1 MQNALEL
8 GMKRAAL
15 VATALATGVLTGFS
29 PTASA
34 GGYLGLA
41 LGTEPG
47 INDDMAKIATPL
59 GRSLRGLA
67 GLKFGNLS
75 LEGAL
80 NGFTMDVS
88 GIERNM
94 YQLSGA
100 LKLSLPMGNGF
111 EGFGRA
117 GIERTWLNYDD
128 ERYDTS
134 GNGFQVGAGFEYRL
148 NAVVSN
154 ASLFVD
160 YTIHHATLTNMRGE
174 VDETSRIWGL
184 GFTIGI

>member
-1 MQNALEL
+1 
-8 GMKRAAL
+8 MKRAPL
-15 VATALATGVLTGFS
+15 VATALATGVLMGFS

-41 LGTEPG
+41 LGTEPAMTG
-47 INDDMAKIATPL
+47 DLAEIATPL

-75 LEGAL
+75 VEGAL
-80 NGFTMDVS
+80 NGFTTDFD
-88 GIERNM
+88 GTERNM
-94 YQLSGA
+94 YQLSAA

-117 GIERTWLNYDD
+117 GIERTWLNIDD
-128 ERYDTS
+128 ERYDLS
-134 GNGFQVGAGFEYRL
+134 GNGFLIGGGFEYRL
-148 NAVVSN
+148 NALVSN

-160 YTIHHATLTNMRGE
+160 YSIHRVTLKDTRGQL
-174 VDETSRIWGL
+174 DATSRIWGL